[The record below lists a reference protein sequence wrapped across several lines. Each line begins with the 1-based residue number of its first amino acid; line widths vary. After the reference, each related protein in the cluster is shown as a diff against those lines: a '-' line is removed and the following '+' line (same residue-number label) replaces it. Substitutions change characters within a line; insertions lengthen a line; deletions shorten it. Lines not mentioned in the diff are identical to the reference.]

1 MGCPHHSWRTVLP
14 IDRNGLRPLLDC
26 LAHWATT
33 SNRGFDMGL
42 DMYACKTLEQITQP
56 VDFSIDNAE
65 LIQQWRKHPNLHG
78 WMERLYREKGGKRP
92 DFNCDTVLLTLQD
105 LDRLEVDVKRDA
117 LPCTDGFFFGV
128 TDGTEKEEDI
138 MFIENARNA
147 IKQGYQVFYDSW
159 W

>member
-1 MGCPHHSWRTVLP
+1 
-14 IDRNGLRPLLDC
+14 
-26 LAHWATT
+26 
-33 SNRGFDMGL
+33 MGL